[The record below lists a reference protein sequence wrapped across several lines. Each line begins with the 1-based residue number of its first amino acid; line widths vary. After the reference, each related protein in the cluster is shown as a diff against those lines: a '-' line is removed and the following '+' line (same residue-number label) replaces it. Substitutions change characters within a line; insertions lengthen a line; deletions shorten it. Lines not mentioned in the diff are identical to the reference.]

1 MRKFRMKCATGV
13 LAAMMAIS
21 MTPGSSLPFIGNTV
35 SVSAAQMVK
44 EGNSFSFGAGNYQ
57 NTLKEGTYQVP
68 VKLQDKDKTNL
79 DAADIFSDS
88 YKSQAGDCINGP
100 AEVKV
105 SSDGEAI
112 VTVAV
117 RPITVYGT
125 TLWGKNWKIVQP
137 GTNQKVDATVV
148 EGTADKPTKIQFTWP
163 KEAKNGVYVQSTAN
177 IIDKSAQAIF
187 AFNWKEAKLD
197 GADQP
202 STPDTPD
209 QPSTPDQ
216 PNTPDTPDQPNTP
229 DTPATVKVPASFK
242 VSAIDYQKAKVSWA
256 KVDGAAGYEVYQNG
270 KKVKDTTATSYTQS
284 GLKTG
289 STYKYKVRAY
299 QVTKNKK
306 IYSNYTVEKSVKTVL
321 GKVSNIKV
329 NNSKKMTATVTWKK
343 VSGANGYYVYRAT
356 SAKGKY
362 KQLKIVKGNAAVT
375 YADKKVKKNKKYYYK
390 VRAYRSVSGKN
401 VYGTYSS
408 AVNVTIKK

>member
-202 STPDTPD
+202 STPD
-209 QPSTPDQ
+209 
-216 PNTPDTPDQPNTP
+216 QPNTP

-242 VSAIDYQKAKVSWA
+242 VSAIDYQKVKVSWA